1 MWRLTPAVKRDDA
14 DDFGIAEP
22 GACALYA
29 KLGASLSGRRVTRQ
43 NRTPDGMAIFFTSDT
58 HFGHGGALGLYRRPF
73 ASVAAV
79 NEAIIER
86 WNEIVGPGRRSLAS
100 RRFRDPPA
108 AGGGREDFRPAARPQ
123 APCDRQQRRRVR
135 QGSTDGTASSPTP
148 RSPPTAS
155 PWCCAR
161 PSLAKRPPSRGRKS
175 LSVIRKT

>member
-43 NRTPDGMAIFFTSDT
+43 NRTPEGMAIFFTSDT

-73 ASVAAV
+73 ASVAAM

-86 WNEIVGPGRRSLAS
+86 WNEIVGLTTKSGISAISRSASGRRWS
-100 RRFRDPPA
+100 RRFSPGCTA
-108 AGGGREDFRPAARPQ
+108 A
-123 APCDRQQRRRVR
+123 
-135 QGSTDGTASSPTP
+135 ST
-148 RSPPTAS
+148 
-155 PWCCAR
+155 
-161 PSLAKRPPSRGRKS
+161 L
-175 LSVIRKT
+175 